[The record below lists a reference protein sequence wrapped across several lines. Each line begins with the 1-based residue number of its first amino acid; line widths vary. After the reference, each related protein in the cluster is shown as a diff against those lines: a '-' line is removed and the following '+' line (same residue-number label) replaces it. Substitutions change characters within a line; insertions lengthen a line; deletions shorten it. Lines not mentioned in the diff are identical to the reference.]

1 MRDLS
6 WIKPQISTGLT
17 KKFGRVAQSSGRW
30 PVVRTVRAPAAAAFH
45 HGDTLAAPMPW
56 QEELLDATG
65 HKMWLT
71 GEPFEMLAH
80 YGVDDR
86 NSPSGVAQRDAGGT
100 AGKCRAAA

>member
-1 MRDLS
+1 
-6 WIKPQISTGLT
+6 
-17 KKFGRVAQSSGRW
+17 
-30 PVVRTVRAPAAAAFH
+30 
-45 HGDTLAAPMPW
+45 MPW